1 MALLVT
7 GIEYH
12 GRLARRDGR
21 PANPGT
27 YDLRFALHSDER
39 IKRSCWTEDHTSV
52 VVAPGGFFTVVL
64 GLTKPIKAE
73 YFSTGP
79 RWASVRIVRR
89 GELEGE
95 TGPRVPVLGGVVC
108 LEQHTRRVVSRL
120 SRLEEIA
127 TESARGP
134 QALEMQETIEAL
146 HTRLGQLEDGRLDQ
160 VETLLRE
167 LSLRV
172 KALDGD
178 GRRMELLEERV
189 DELDGPSGEIQEL
202 SERLDNLGA
211 TELGVGAGAVAGVG
225 ASAEPENDNE
235 LETRILRLE
244 QATAELGGRLETL
257 LILIESE
264 SMAEATWDLP
274 AASATDLDVTAT

>member
-39 IKRSCWTEDHTSV
+39 IKRSCWAEDHTSV

-64 GLTKPIKAE
+64 GLTNPIKAE

-89 GELEGE
+89 GELEEE

-108 LEQHTRRVVSRL
+108 LEQHTRRVVARL
-120 SRLEEIA
+120 NRLEEVA

-134 QALEMQETIEAL
+134 QALEMQTSIEAL
-146 HTRLGQLEDGRLDQ
+146 HGRLSQMEEGRLDQ

-167 LSLRV
+167 LSRRV

-189 DELDGPSGEIQEL
+189 DELDGPGGEVQEL
-202 SERLDNLGA
+202 AERLDSLGPA
-211 TELGVGAGAVAGVG
+211 EMGAEAGVAGAPAERGDDTELV
-225 ASAEPENDNE
+225 D
-235 LETRILRLE
+235 RIQRLE
-244 QATAELGGRLETL
+244 QATADLGERIETL

>member
-39 IKRSCWTEDHTSV
+39 IKRSCWTEDHKSV

-64 GLTKPIKAE
+64 GLATPIKAE

-89 GELEGE
+89 GELEDE

-108 LEQHTRRVVSRL
+108 LEQHTRRIVARL
-120 SRLEEIA
+120 SSLEEVA
-127 TESARGP
+127 AESAKGP
-134 QALEMQETIEAL
+134 QALEMQSTIETL
-146 HTRLGQLEDGRLDQ
+146 HGRLTQLEEGRLDQ

-167 LSLRV
+167 LSRRV
-172 KALDGD
+172 KTLDGD

-189 DELDGPSGEIQEL
+189 DELDGPSGEVQEL
-202 SERLDNLGA
+202 VERLDSIGGA
-211 TELGVGAGAVAGVG
+211 EAVAVTTVRPGDDAG
-225 ASAEPENDNE
+225 LDD
-235 LETRILRLE
+235 RILRLE
-244 QATAELGGRLETL
+244 QATAELGGRIETL